1 MKKITFPKMLLAS
14 LLVSVPLGFV
24 YSFFLSPRISGSVDS
39 PTTAAVV
46 TVVAFFAAALL
57 SCAVLGFILRPK
69 ETRQPRAKSGRSR
82 ATGGRSRATG
92 GRSRATGGR
101 SGGEVKWFDVSKGFG
116 FITKDD
122 GSDVFVHVREVKG
135 PRRRLREGERVS
147 FVVTKGKRGPQA
159 QDVESEEA

>member
-14 LLVSVPLGFV
+14 LLVSVPLGLV
-24 YSFFLSPRISGSVDS
+24 YSLFLSPGMPSSGDS
-39 PTTAAVV
+39 PITAAAI
-46 TVVAFFAAALL
+46 TVVAFFVAALL
-57 SCAVLGFILRPK
+57 SCVVLRFILRPK
-69 ETRQPRAKSGRSR
+69 ETRQPRTEGGRTRAKGGRTR
-82 ATGGRSRATG
+82 AKGGRSR
-92 GRSRATGGR
+92 
-101 SGGEVKWFDVSKGFG
+101 GEVKWFDISKGFG